1 MKKTKLVIV
10 ALFAALAVALV
21 TGCQN
26 TASGA
31 NENSG
36 TTTQTGGNTSGGT
49 TQTGGNTSGGTTQTG
64 GNTSGGTTQTNLVAG
79 NTYKTTTA
87 KMGNS
92 ATTLQEGVNAENY
105 VTLTFA
111 ATGNTGNMVG
121 TGPSMEQMTAAYTY
135 TLDGTSI
142 TMTAQVEGMGTVL
155 MTGTVSPNG
164 NTITFPAQNVAGM
177 WLSATYVK
185 Q

>member
-26 TASGA
+26 TASGT
-31 NENSG
+31 NENS
-36 TTTQTGGNTSGGT
+36 
-49 TQTGGNTSGGTTQTG
+49 
-64 GNTSGGTTQTNLVAG
+64 GTTQTNLVAG

-87 KMGNS
+87 KMGDS

-121 TGPSMEQMTAAYTY
+121 TGPSMEMMTAAYTY

-142 TMTAQVEGMGTVL
+142 TL
-155 MTGTVSPNG
+155 P
-164 NTITFPAQNVAGM
+164 F
-177 WLSATYVK
+177 
-185 Q
+185 

>member
-49 TQTGGNTSGGTTQTG
+49 TQTGGSTSGGTTQTG

-111 ATGNTGNMVG
+111 ATGNTGNMV
-121 TGPSMEQMTAAYTY
+121 SRA
-135 TLDGTSI
+135 D
-142 TMTAQVEGMGTVL
+142 
-155 MTGTVSPNG
+155 
-164 NTITFPAQNVAGM
+164 
-177 WLSATYVK
+177 
-185 Q
+185 